1 MKAVDN
7 PYEPSAGCPPAALTG
22 RDQQREIW
30 EIALRR
36 AEKKKSAQSVALYG
50 LRGVGKTVLLVQFEK
65 EAKKRDWITMRIEAT
80 TGKPLRELLD
90 RELKTA
96 LTDAIRPNMGKKFL
110 KALKTATSFFR
121 VSLTSEGSWQFDVD
135 LEQTDGGGA
144 NTGVLEADLGKIV
157 TDLSEGAREQGVG
170 IAILI
175 DEAQDLTQKEL
186 SILAAL
192 AHTVSQQGLACVFAF
207 AGLPSL
213 LKRLSEAK
221 SYSERLFNFQLI
233 SNLNEEDAKEALRK
247 PAQEENVEW
256 ELEALNHVVKES
268 GGYPYFL
275 QQFGSSTWE
284 YSAGPKISLKDA
296 EIGTA
301 TGWASLD
308 SGFFRV
314 RWDRATPSEK
324 NYLKAMADD
333 GGSNSSVRDIASRLS
348 REAPG
353 GLSLTRSNLIDKGLI
368 YAPEHGMVAY
378 TVPGMA
384 DFITRQPAE

>member
-1 MKAVDN
+1 
-7 PYEPSAGCPPAALTG
+7 
-22 RDQQREIW
+22 
-30 EIALRR
+30 
-36 AEKKKSAQSVALYG
+36 
-50 LRGVGKTVLLVQFEK
+50 
-65 EAKKRDWITMRIEAT
+65 MRIEAT

-175 DEAQDLTQKEL
+175 DEAQDLTQEEL

-213 LKRLSEAK
+213 LKKLSEAK

-301 TGWASLD
+301 TGWATLD

-333 GGSNSSVRDIASRLS
+333 GGNNSSVRDIASRLS